1 MEVTTPLCDTD
12 LAKYFG
18 DGTTCKGACPVGIPA
33 VSSWG
38 IAVMALLVVAAGTL
52 VLTKR
57 LQQRWRR
64 LKSAHLC
71 ATVPLPE
78 KKAAKVA

>member
-1 MEVTTPLCDTD
+1 MPPESSQGCQGRYVFQPTVGTPPERYVFETPFTNAAKRFKKTKSGVHLMHEV
-12 LAKYFG
+12 
-18 DGTTCKGACPVGIPA
+18 
-33 VSSWG
+33 
-38 IAVMALLVVAAGTL
+38 M
-52 VLTKR
+52 KR
-57 LQQRWRR
+57 LEPCWRR